1 MKGFYMKKTLVML
14 VIIACFDLLSSS
26 AYAQKKFASI
36 EKNVNA
42 SANELFHDLN
52 TSKDTLI
59 LSGDKWIRKVY
70 SINQDYKRE
79 TDEYINSNSVKLPL
93 THLSK
98 GKHVFVVE
106 QMPMKI
112 VFVIKVFRDKELD
125 SKLKDGK
132 RTAARND
139 D

>member
-1 MKGFYMKKTLVML
+1 MKKTLGVL
-14 VIIACFDLLSSS
+14 IIIACFDLLSNN
-26 AYAQKKFASI
+26 AFAQKRFALI

-79 TDEYINSNSVKLPL
+79 TDEYINANSVRLPL

-112 VFVIKVFRDKELD
+112 VFVIKVLRDRELESKIKE
-125 SKLKDGK
+125 GK

>member
-1 MKGFYMKKTLVML
+1 MKKTLGVL
-14 VIIACFDLLSSS
+14 IIIACFDLLSNN
-26 AYAQKKFASI
+26 AFAQKRFALI

-79 TDEYINSNSVKLPL
+79 TDEYINANSVRLPL

-112 VFVIKVFRDKELD
+112 VFVIKVLRDRELESKIKE
-125 SKLKDGK
+125 GK
-132 RTAARND
+132 RTAARNED
-139 D
+139 